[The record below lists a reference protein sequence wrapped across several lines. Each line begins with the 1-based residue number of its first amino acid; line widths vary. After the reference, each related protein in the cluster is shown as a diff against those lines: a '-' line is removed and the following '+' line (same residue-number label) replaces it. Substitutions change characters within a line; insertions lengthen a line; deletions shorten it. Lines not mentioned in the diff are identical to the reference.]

1 MRGSLSYSVA
11 VLLSLLLHAGVV
23 AAFLVDWQPETERVI
38 MQPQYIEAKLVA
50 LAPKVKTEPAKPKV
64 DLAAQRLKEK
74 RREEE
79 RRKKREAQKKAAEK
93 KRLQQEKLAAEER
106 ERKEKQRQEE
116 LQRQQEAER
125 KRVETEFAEAL
136 AAEQALIKAQKDEQ
150 AANSYRQLIQQRLS
164 ENWSRPPSAR
174 LGMETLIRIRLVP
187 TGRVVGVTVLKSSGD
202 SAFDRSVEQAALKA
216 EQFVELQSMDPALF
230 ERRFRQVDV
239 AFSPEDLR
247 L

>member
-64 DLAAQRLKEK
+64 DLAAQRLKAPGGRTPAGSPEK
-74 RREEE
+74 GSPEKSRG
-79 RRKKREAQKKAAEK
+79 KKRQA
-93 KRLQQEKLAAEER
+93 QEKDAEER

-125 KRVETEFAEAL
+125 KQAETEFAEAL

-150 AANSYRQLIQQRLS
+150 AANSYRQQ
-164 ENWSRPPSAR
+164 PAA
-174 LGMETLIRIRLVP
+174 
-187 TGRVVGVTVLKSSGD
+187 VVGEPEPTPQCQTWHGNTD
-202 SAFDRSVEQAALKA
+202 SNSPGTHRTGC
-216 EQFVELQSMDPALF
+216 
-230 ERRFRQVDV
+230 RRNRTKVRWRRY
-239 AFSPEDLR
+239 L
-247 L
+247 